1 MLRTR
6 AFLLAPVALAG
17 FPVEAWCEPQADLGP
32 SIVVQSASPWREVD
46 WRAVR
51 NQQLTWEPVESSPLP
66 ESTPPPEEAT
76 APTTRK
82 RRAKPQPLDDVFALN
97 EYIGPTIGVPDTTPI
112 YPLNEA
118 LWDAIPALKDAD
130 IRVYGWVN
138 PSVGFSS
145 SRESNFPLSYNVQ
158 SNSVMFN
165 QGVIRVERPV
175 DTVQTDHWDVG
186 FRATMM
192 YGSDYRFTTAK
203 GMFSNQ
209 LLNNNQLYGFDP
221 VELYAQVYIPEVA
234 DGMVLTLG
242 RYISPADIEA
252 QTSPSN
258 LLFTH
263 SLMFTVDPYTF
274 TGVKADIKLDDNWSM
289 MFQVHGGNDVVVPD
303 KASRLNGG
311 AMVRWVSDDNN
322 DSIWAGVNAINGS
335 NYNVGS
341 DQLNH
346 FVGTWS
352 HKFNDD
358 VNMMT
363 EVYYEYFR
371 NGLTGGRVNY
381 GPPISAYRLT
391 GPGTPIPGEAGALG
405 IVSYTNF
412 KVSDQSYFTFRADYL
427 NDPVGMRTGFGT
439 AFGSLTLGYTHRF
452 SPLITIRPEIRYEK
466 AFRAGV
472 TPYDNG
478 RRADQTSFSMDA
490 ILRF

>member
-1 MLRTR
+1 MLRPQT
-6 AFLLAPVALAG
+6 FLLALAG
-17 FPVEAWCEPQADLGP
+17 IPSGAWCEPGQP
-32 SIVVQSASPWREVD
+32 PWKQID
-46 WRAVR
+46 WRALR
-51 NQQLTWEPVESSPLP
+51 NNQASVAMDQWFPPSPNWKPSSQPAPVPVSSP
-66 ESTPPPEEAT
+66 
-76 APTTRK
+76 APTTPAPAPAAEPAPAAPAATEPSPPSVEPVAATPPK

-118 LWDAIPALKDAD
+118 LWDAMPGLRDAN

-165 QGVIRVERPV
+165 QGVVRVERPV

-221 VELYAQVYIPEVA
+221 VELYAQVYVPEVA
-234 DGMVLTLG
+234 DGMVVTLG

-289 MFQVHGGNDVVVPD
+289 MFQLHGGNDVVVPD

-363 EVYYEYFR
+363 EAIT
-371 NGLTGGRVNY
+371 N
-381 GPPISAYRLT
+381 ISA
-391 GPGTPIPGEAGALG
+391 
-405 IVSYTNF
+405 
-412 KVSDQSYFTFRADYL
+412 
-427 NDPVGMRTGFGT
+427 T
-439 AFGSLTLGYTHRF
+439 A
-452 SPLITIRPEIRYEK
+452 
-466 AFRAGV
+466 
-472 TPYDNG
+472 
-478 RRADQTSFSMDA
+478 
-490 ILRF
+490 